1 MDRGTKNAEIFADT
15 ANLCRKIE
23 RLRDCIKESNNNQ
36 TLYLEK
42 DVSDIKTQRGDAA
55 DVIVSGKRSFEA
67 AAPYARAGKKS
78 TKKKKDI
85 TFFVVIQREDEE
97 EYNQEYKN
105 KRPSVDALEIKGG
118 KS

>member
-1 MDRGTKNAEIFADT
+1 MGIYQFPQ
-15 ANLCRKIE
+15 
-23 RLRDCIKESNNNQ
+23 LRS
-36 TLYLEK
+36 L
-42 DVSDIKTQRGDAA
+42 
-55 DVIVSGKRSFEA
+55 
-67 AAPYARAGKKS
+67 YARAGKKS

>member
-1 MDRGTKNAEIFADT
+1 M
-15 ANLCRKIE
+15 
-23 RLRDCIKESNNNQ
+23 
-36 TLYLEK
+36 
-42 DVSDIKTQRGDAA
+42 
-55 DVIVSGKRSFEA
+55 
-67 AAPYARAGKKS
+67 
-78 TKKKKDI
+78 KDI

>member
-1 MDRGTKNAEIFADT
+1 MKMSCIHSFCLKKNLIWI
-15 ANLCRKIE
+15 LIE
-23 RLRDCIKESNNNQ
+23 PK
-36 TLYLEK
+36 
-42 DVSDIKTQRGDAA
+42 
-55 DVIVSGKRSFEA
+55 
-67 AAPYARAGKKS
+67 KKS

-97 EYNQEYKN
+97 GYNQEYKN